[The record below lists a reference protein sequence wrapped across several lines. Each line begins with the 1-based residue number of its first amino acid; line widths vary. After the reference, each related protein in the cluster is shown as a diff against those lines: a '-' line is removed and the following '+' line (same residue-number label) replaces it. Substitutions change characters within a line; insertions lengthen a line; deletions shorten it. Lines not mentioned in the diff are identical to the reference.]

1 MKAYSHGRMSHIFM
15 EEITWERESENEP
28 ELFYWYL
35 NVNVT
40 IVRWVAPLHLSPLR
54 AYLKWLNRS
63 NWGAHR
69 HKSRSSFD

>member
-40 IVRWVAPLHLSPLR
+40 IVRWVAHSPL
-54 AYLKWLNRS
+54 
-63 NWGAHR
+63 
-69 HKSRSSFD
+69 KSPSGLSQVT